1 MDMRIYLPRLSA
13 IALAGASLLAVTAAQ
28 AKEICVWCWIPTSTL
43 RS

>member
-1 MDMRIYLPRLSA
+1 MRIYLPRLSA

-28 AKEICVWCWIPTSTL
+28 AKEITVWCWIPTSTL